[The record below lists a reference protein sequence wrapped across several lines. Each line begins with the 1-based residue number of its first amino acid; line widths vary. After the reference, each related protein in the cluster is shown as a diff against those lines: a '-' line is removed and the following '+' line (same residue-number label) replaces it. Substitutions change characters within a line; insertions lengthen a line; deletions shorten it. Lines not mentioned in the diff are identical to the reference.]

1 METKP
6 ELDQT
11 TASPAADVQESMLS
25 PAMDSS
31 AFGIRDGSAAMDEQI
46 ASLLTEIARAL
57 HRQSM
62 YPADHPA
69 LSGSAAAVANLVAD
83 ALGDRADIAIQVGRN
98 QLAVDDAL
106 TDEDNPALS
115 SLANQLH
122 GHAVAVLCISR
133 QVQADEID
141 ELLRALALD
150 PLEDGTS
157 PLAGRSWSHVRI
169 TFVHYDQL
177 ALDAKGGGRL
187 PSGEL
192 GGVWLALASSAR
204 AGEEVGPNDASDAVR
219 LAHDIEAHSSDEAY
233 ARNVVTHLLEVE
245 EVIESAPG
253 ESTELRE
260 LASDLVSS
268 LDAEALRGLLD
279 RGTSVEER
287 RQLLARAPGSLHAGA
302 VVKLLREIAQLEGC
316 EIPHAVWLMLSKLA
330 RYADQGDR
338 NQRAGASRLIREK
351 VLELLD
357 NWDVPTYT
365 PTDYA
370 KVLEAMSADASD
382 RAKSGSGRSRARVAP
397 SRTLQMGIEVGRPTR
412 SVLDSFHEM
421 VSEGATGEILSFL
434 DVAPSDNPAVVEL
447 WQRIKEPHILGFLL
461 DAETPDFD
469 LIDRMIALL
478 GLGAVEPML
487 DAIANSDSR
496 AVRSQ
501 LFRRLAVFG
510 AEIAPLVAAHVD
522 DGRWYVRRNM
532 LSLLDE
538 LGGMPPGF
546 TAAVYLEDEIEA
558 VRLMAIK
565 LLLREEDQRGRAVV
579 AALESNDSR
588 TVIMGLVSA
597 RDDCPDAEVP
607 RIVELALDTRKSRE
621 IRVHATRALAGMR
634 REDAIEALL
643 RLAVQKRGL
652 AFWRKPEHLSAVA
665 IEARQI
671 LESSWADDPR
681 ARSVL
686 GRRGRARR
694 GRSKSR

>member
-11 TASPAADVQESMLS
+11 TASPAADLQESVL
-25 PAMDSS
+25 PPEMDSS
-31 AFGIRDGSAAMDEQI
+31 AFGIRGGSAAMDEQI

-69 LSGSAAAVANLVAD
+69 LSGSAAAVTSLVAD
-83 ALGDRADIAIQVGRN
+83 ALGDRAEIAIQVGRN

-150 PLEDGTS
+150 PSEDGTS
-157 PLAGRSWSHVRI
+157 PLAGRAWSHVRI

-177 ALDAKGGGRL
+177 ALDAEGAGRL

-204 AGEEVGPNDASDAVR
+204 AGEEVGPNDATDAVS

-233 ARNVVTHLLEVE
+233 ARNVVAHLLEVE

-253 ESTELRE
+253 ETTELRE

-268 LDAEALRGLLD
+268 LDPEALRGLLE

-302 VVKLLREIAQLEGC
+302 VVKLLRGIAQLEGC
-316 EIPHAVWLMLSKLA
+316 EIPHAVWLMLNKLS
-330 RYADQGDR
+330 RYADQGDG

-351 VLELLD
+351 VLELLED
-357 NWDVPTYT
+357 WSVRTYT

-370 KVLEAMSADASD
+370 KVLEAMSVDASD

-434 DVAPSDNPAVVEL
+434 DVAPSGNPAVVEL

-478 GLGAVEPML
+478 GLGAVEPLL

-496 AVRSQ
+496 
-501 LFRRLAVFG
+501 
-510 AEIAPLVAAHVD
+510 
-522 DGRWYVRRNM
+522 
-532 LSLLDE
+532 
-538 LGGMPPGF
+538 
-546 TAAVYLEDEIEA
+546 
-558 VRLMAIK
+558 
-565 LLLREEDQRGRAVV
+565 
-579 AALESNDSR
+579 
-588 TVIMGLVSA
+588 TV
-597 RDDCPDAEVP
+597 
-607 RIVELALDTRKSRE
+607 
-621 IRVHATRALAGMR
+621 
-634 REDAIEALL
+634 
-643 RLAVQKRGL
+643 
-652 AFWRKPEHLSAVA
+652 
-665 IEARQI
+665 
-671 LESSWADDPR
+671 
-681 ARSVL
+681 
-686 GRRGRARR
+686 
-694 GRSKSR
+694 